1 MDLWDMA
8 GVSRQVTAFGLV
20 VGAAL
25 VVLVARF
32 VLRRGDRQERVR
44 IDLGGHGR

>member
-8 GVSRQVTAFGLV
+8 GVSRQVAAVGLV
-20 VGAAL
+20 VG
-25 VVLVARF
+25 VVLVALVARL
-32 VLRRGDRQERVR
+32 VLRRGDRPERVR